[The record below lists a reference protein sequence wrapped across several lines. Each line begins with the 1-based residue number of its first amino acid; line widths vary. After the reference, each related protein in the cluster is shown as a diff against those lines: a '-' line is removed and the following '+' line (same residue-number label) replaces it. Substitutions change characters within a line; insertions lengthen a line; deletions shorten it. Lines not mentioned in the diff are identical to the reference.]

1 MPAWCPRV
9 RCSHR
14 AICTVCC
21 RTTVQPATTQWDP
34 PSPRVAALISAI
46 ASALLAAPD
55 ELFDAVDEG
64 VAALAGPDDPVATDP
79 ALIATIRRS
88 NRAGLLRWATAN
100 VSDPGAHVEPY
111 LGPEALAMARDA
123 VRRGFDQNTLN
134 GYRIAQN
141 IGWQRWMAAAFE
153 ATSDPA
159 ELRELLEVSARSIF
173 TYVDESLALI
183 SQQIELERE
192 QLARGAQ
199 ARRAEVVALIL
210 EGAPIG
216 ADRASLRLGYEL
228 NRPHTA
234 AVIWTDGPA
243 EPGVLE
249 RAAEAVGRAAGAL
262 PLMVVASESSLWA
275 WVAGD
280 EGPDGAVLRRELDAI
295 AHVRV
300 ALGATAPGIAG
311 FRRSHREAL
320 AVQRLLSR
328 APTGLRLAH
337 YEEVRVVVLATEDE
351 ERAAQFVEQTLGA
364 FASAPAELRETAR
377 VYLREQSNATRA
389 AKLLFTHRNTVL
401 GRLARMED
409 LLPAPL
415 EGRVLPVA
423 LALEIVHWL
432 GPPAG

>member
-1 MPAWCPRV
+1 M
-9 RCSHR
+9 
-14 AICTVCC
+14 CTVCC
-21 RTTVQPATTQWDP
+21 ELPVHSATTRWDP
-34 PSPRVAALISAI
+34 PSPPIAELIRAI
-46 ASALLAAPD
+46 ASALIEAPD

-64 VAALAGPDDPVATDP
+64 VAALVDPDDPIATDP

-88 NRAGLLRWATAN
+88 NRAGLAHWATAN
-100 VSDPGAHVEPY
+100 ISDPGAHVEPF

-141 IGWQRWMAAAFE
+141 IGWQRWMTAAFE

-173 TYVDESLALI
+173 TYVDESLAAI
-183 SQQIELERE
+183 SQQMERERE
-192 QLARGAQ
+192 QLARGTHAQ
-199 ARRAEVVALIL
+199 RMEVVSLIL

-228 NRPHTA
+228 ARPHTA
-234 AVIWTDGPA
+234 AVVWTGGPG
-243 EPGVLE
+243 EPGALE
-249 RAAEAVGRAAGAL
+249 RAAEAIGRAAGAL

-275 WVAGD
+275 WVAG
-280 EGPDGAVLRRELDAI
+280 EHGPDLDALRGELE
-295 AHVRV
+295 AMPSVRV
-300 ALGATAPGIAG
+300 ALGATAPGLAG

-328 APTGLRLAH
+328 TPAEVRLAH

-351 ERAAQFVEQTLGA
+351 ERATQFVEQTLGA

-377 VYLREQSNATRA
+377 VYLREQSNAARTARI
-389 AKLLFTHRNTVL
+389 LFTHRNTVL
-401 GRLARMED
+401 GRLARMEE

-415 EGRVLPVA
+415 EGRVLQVA

-432 GPPAG
+432 GPPGG